1 MCVCACTPCMRGP
14 YLQGGAVSQA
24 DICPADPSLIAVS
37 GAGFFR
43 LFRMADGSLRSII
56 VNLKRDPQ
64 DYTCH
69 CWIGDEHVLV
79 GTSSGMELVC
89 LGCFR
94 CYCLHCCCCCCC
106 SVAVAVAA
114 VAATVTAAVAAAA
127 AVAFAAALVLR
138 WPRCVWC
145 GNVMVLFFPRL
156 PTMCAFPQAR
166 SCSLRAPS
174 SVRCSST
181 APMTERP
188 STPWSLPRRC
198 AAPKLQQR

>member
-1 MCVCACTPCMRGP
+1 MVCMSELSQNIKPALNPQLCHVCVCVYTVCAWSA

-94 CYCLHCCCCCCC
+94 CYYLHCCCCCCC
-106 SVAVAVAA
+106 CCC
-114 VAATVTAAVAAAA
+114 
-127 AVAFAAALVLR
+127 F
-138 WPRCVWC
+138 CC
-145 GNVMVLFFPRL
+145 
-156 PTMCAFPQAR
+156 C
-166 SCSLRAPS
+166 
-174 SVRCSST
+174 CSSAT
-181 APMTERP
+181 LA
-188 STPWSLPRRC
+188 
-198 AAPKLQQR
+198 